1 MDESAKS
8 TMFPTVFFVVGL
20 IILSWILLKN
30 FHIFEQENTITTLI
44 LHPFQPLTILVVF
57 SSLLFMITLISYV
70 GLGWILM
77 MLFGF
82 NSSPGWIIPLIIC
95 LVPYLMGAIPLGFLC
110 CLLTSS
116 SSSSTLL
123 FPVIY
128 FPLVTPLTLAS
139 IEVYKLL
146 WRGAGVGAG
155 SGVEGFVLSM
165 TQPVGMLITMGGFFA
180 LLSAW
185 LVAWATPSH

>member
-1 MDESAKS
+1 
-8 TMFPTVFFVVGL
+8 MFPTVFFVVGL

-44 LHPFQPLTILVVF
+44 LYPFQPLTILIVF
-57 SSLLFMITLISYV
+57 SSLLFVVTLISYV

-82 NSSPGWIIPLIIC
+82 SSSPNWIIPLIIC
-95 LVPYLMGAIPLGFLC
+95 LIPYLIGAIPLGFLC
-110 CLLTSS
+110 CILTTA

-146 WRGAGVGAG
+146 WQGAGGG
-155 SGVEGFVLSM
+155 GGGVVLSM
-165 TQPVGMLITMGGFFA
+165 IQPVGMLVTIAGFFA
-180 LLSAW
+180 ALSAG
-185 LVAWATPSH
+185 LVSWATPSH